1 MRVFLCL
8 ALAGCLSAAACAAV
22 TGCPEF
28 AVLEPRETGGPEVRA
43 ADFGF
48 STNDDNN
55 AAALTRAFEYCR
67 KVGASRLV
75 LAPGSYYCRA
85 EAGVMMEGI
94 KDLVVEG
101 EGALLIFDRP
111 SVFRDVEYWRVE
123 ISPDYGSFRIRN
135 CERVKLRNFSVDWD
149 WERDPLAAFVRVTKV
164 RIDNVATNASYFEA
178 EFVDYDRYPTYPR
191 PLSIQTM
198 ADMDENRR
206 EFAES
211 GACRY

>member
-1 MRVFLCL
+1 
-8 ALAGCLSAAACAAV
+8 
-22 TGCPEF
+22 
-28 AVLEPRETGGPEVRA
+28 
-43 ADFGF
+43 
-48 STNDDNN
+48 
-55 AAALTRAFEYCR
+55 
-67 KVGASRLV
+67 
-75 LAPGSYYCRA
+75 
-85 EAGVMMEGI
+85 MMEGI
-94 KDLVVEG
+94 KDLIVEG

-164 RIDNVATNASYFEA
+164 HIDNVATNASYFEA

-198 ADMDENRR
+198 ADMDGTIWLAGTPGCTFEP
-206 EFAES
+206 EPEDPPDPP
-211 GACRY
+211 GPPELPELPPEPP